1 MPKKTSRKETAAGSS
16 QPAARLRKRRESSG
30 PDFENLLQVLRRRV
44 PERPTLFEFF
54 LNGPLYAKLSGR
66 PYKRAEDRISE
77 LRRLVL
83 AFKNAGY
90 DYATFHGSGFG
101 FPAGEKPAL
110 KTVSLNAGAVITDRK
125 SFEAYAWT
133 EPEEY
138 DYSALDNIASDLP
151 EGMKIIVCGP
161 GGVLENAI
169 SLVGYE
175 RLCLMLAD
183 DPQLAKDVFDAIGSR
198 LVKHYKLVSAF
209 NTVGACISND
219 DWGFKTQPLLSPAQ
233 LRQYVFPW
241 HRQIVA
247 AIHAAGKPAILHS
260 CGCVF
265 AVMDDIIDDMKYD
278 GKHSYED
285 VIQPVEEAYTQYG
298 KRIAILGGIDVD
310 FICRSTAEEVKR
322 RAKAMLE
329 QTATNGSY
337 ALGTGNSVP
346 EYIADEKYFAMI
358 SAATETRS

>member
-1 MPKKTSRKETAAGSS
+1 MPRKSSKRAGRKAARHQRPTG
-16 QPAARLRKRRESSG
+16 RLRKGSSA
-30 PDFENLLQVLRRRV
+30 PDFENLLKVLRRQV

-66 PYKRAEDRISE
+66 PYKKAEDRITD

-83 AFKNAGY
+83 AFKKAGY

-101 FPAGEKPAL
+101 FPAGEKPRAQ
-110 KTVSLNAGAVITDRK
+110 TISLNSGAVITDRK
-125 SFEAYAWT
+125 SFEAYAWAD
-133 EPEEY
+133 PESY
-138 DYSALDNIASDLP
+138 DYSALDNIAPDLA

-169 SLVGYE
+169 GLVGYE

-183 DPQLAKDVFDAIGSR
+183 DPPLAKDIFDAIGSR
-198 LVKHYKLVSAF
+198 LVKHYRIVAARD
-209 NTVGACISND
+209 TVGACISND
-219 DWGFKTQPLLSPAQ
+219 DWGFKTQPMLSPAQ

-241 HRQIVA
+241 HRRIVA
-247 AIHAAGKPAILHS
+247 TIHAVGKPAILHS
-260 CGCVF
+260 CGCAF
-265 AVMDDIIDDMKYD
+265 AIMDDIIDDMRYD

-285 VIQPVEEAYTQYG
+285 VIQPVEEAYTQYS
-298 KRIAILGGIDVD
+298 KRIAILGGLDVD
-310 FICRSTAEEVKR
+310 FICRSTPDEVKR

-329 QTATNGSY
+329 RSASSGSY

-346 EYIADEKYFAMI
+346 EYVPEEKYFAMI
-358 SAATETRS
+358 SAATEARG